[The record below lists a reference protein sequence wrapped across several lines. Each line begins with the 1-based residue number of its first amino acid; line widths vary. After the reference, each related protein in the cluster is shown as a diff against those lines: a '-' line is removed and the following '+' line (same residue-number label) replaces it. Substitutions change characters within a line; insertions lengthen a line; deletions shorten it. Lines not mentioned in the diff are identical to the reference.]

1 MKKII
6 LELNRVWTEDSSK
19 YIIDREQIIT
29 GSANEII
36 NYILN
41 NFVVETVEDELNV

>member
-19 YIIDREQIIT
+19 YIIDREEIIT

-36 NYILN
+36 KYVLD
-41 NFVVETVEDELNV
+41 NFSVEIVEDELNV

>member
-6 LELNRVWTEDSSK
+6 LELNRVWTEDTSE

-41 NFVVETVEDELNV
+41 NFVVETVEDEINV

>member
-1 MKKII
+1 MEKII
-6 LELNRVWTEDSSK
+6 LKLNRVWTEDNSK
-19 YIIDREQIIT
+19 YITDREQIIT

-41 NFVVETVEDELNV
+41 NFVVETVEDEINV